1 MHQRHI
7 YILNPYCNP
16 LHRKY
21 SDNKER
27 LDGYNDLLLS
37 PHVDHLFDRGF
48 ISFKDSG
55 ELLISNYLDDEI
67 KKKWQLEVYLMH
79 PFSQK
84 QFKYLKYHRDNIFK

>member
-1 MHQRHI
+1 MENIQI
-7 YILNPYCNP
+7 TKKDLMVITVFYCP
-16 LHRKY
+16 
-21 SDNKER
+21 
-27 LDGYNDLLLS
+27 

-67 KKKWQLEVYLMH
+67 KKKWQLEVYLIH

-84 QFKYLKYHRDNIFK
+84 QCKYLKYHRDNIFK